1 MEVLACIP
9 QLPCLDGSVAA
20 TVSEPPRPAEVPA
33 MRISTQEP
41 AVTAEAPGVIGIDD
55 ADDADD
61 DESLSP
67 APRRGM
73 DRRSRPS
80 RLFSPSII
88 ALAAV
93 AAFVWAAAW
102 RSDQLRLEASRQER
116 PERLAQEL
124 PATAG
129 AARSVTP

>member
-9 QLPCLDGSVAA
+9 ELPCLDGSVAA

-41 AVTAEAPGVIGIDD
+41 AVTAEAPGVNA

-61 DESLSP
+61 DEAVSP

-93 AAFVWAAAW
+93 AALVWAAAW

-116 PERLAQEL
+116 PVRLAQEL